1 MQLMMNRLIKPSLVV
16 LVGIHIDYRMLKAV
30 TVNDCY
36 PLLRID
42 RTHIE
47 QDCFS
52 TLNLESSYWQMVI
65 VEDAKQKQKWAFI
78 CGEGLYQFWV
88 MPVGLV
94 NAPATF
100 KRMMKLMFVELHWQ
114 ICLVYHHYLQQGR
127 LQALKKSRGPA

>member
-1 MQLMMNRLIKPSLVV
+1 
-16 LVGIHIDYRMLKAV
+16 
-30 TVNDCY
+30 
-36 PLLRID
+36 
-42 RTHIE
+42 
-47 QDCFS
+47 
-52 TLNLESSYWQMVI
+52 MVI

-114 ICLVYHHYLQQGR
+114 ICLVYLEDIIICNKGDYKL
-127 LQALKKSRGPA
+127 